1 MLISHSHKFIF
12 IHIYKVAGTSVRTAL
27 QRFSYPPSKK
37 NKLKSFI
44 QINPP
49 IFSTDFEGHI
59 NARSLKA
66 QLPCKI
72 FNSYYK
78 FAFVR
83 NPWDWQVSLYHFALQ
98 TPEHHQHQLIKKMKS
113 FDEYIDWRINEDLRL
128 QKDFIYENDTL
139 LVDFAGKMEQINTDI
154 EYIRQKLRIHKLSLP
169 HKNQSRHRNYREYYD
184 NTTKRYI
191 EEAFAEDISAF
202 KYSF

>member
-12 IHIYKVAGTSVRTAL
+12 VHIYKVAGTSIRNAL
-27 QRFSYPPSKK
+27 QQFSYLPSKK

-44 QINPP
+44 RINPP

-59 NARSLKA
+59 DARSLKA
-66 QLPCKI
+66 QLPCNI

-98 TPEHHQHQLIKKMKS
+98 TPEHHQHQLIKRMKS
-113 FDEYIDWRINEDLRL
+113 FDEYINWRIDKDLKL
-128 QKDFIYENDTL
+128 QKDFVYEGDTL
-139 LVDFAGKMEQINTDI
+139 LVDYVGKMEQLEDHLETV
-154 EYIRQKLRIHKLSLP
+154 RKKLDLPTLSLP
-169 HKNQSRHRNYREYYD
+169 HKNKSQHKNYREYYSSA
-184 NTTKRYI
+184 TKKYI
-191 EEAFAEDISAF
+191 EQAFAEDIRTF
-202 KYSF
+202 DYCF